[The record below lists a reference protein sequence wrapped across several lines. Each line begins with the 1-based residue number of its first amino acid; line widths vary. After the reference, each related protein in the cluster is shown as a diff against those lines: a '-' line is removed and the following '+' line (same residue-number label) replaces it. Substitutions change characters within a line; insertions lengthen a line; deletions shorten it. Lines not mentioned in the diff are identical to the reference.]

1 MSEIQK
7 KYFTNKEQLFPETRH
22 KNQESLSETGVLDR
36 NLDPKVYAI
45 LYDDSGKIIAEA
57 HAYKAGFFRFNW
69 HDSLDITFVM
79 KGSIRL
85 YAQDGIFD
93 MAEDDICVINPQIGH
108 AAMIQEPGTE
118 CMVLLISEEYVQQ
131 VLGKVP
137 YFTIHTDSHTRH
149 ETIYSVIRSLV
160 AVIYDSLL
168 LSAAYKPSRILSRA
182 ALDILLAQLLQF
194 SQQANN
200 VLPPLPKTKDSQKVI
215 RYIDRNFREEL
226 SLKQTAEEMEMN
238 PSYLSSYFKTNF
250 RIGFHEYLTR
260 KRLEY
265 AIFMLNNTRD
275 PLLDIA
281 LDSGFTDLRAFHRA
295 FRKYFQT
302 TPGAY
307 RKDLKN
313 RLYAGGSTV
322 LPYTDPVV
330 QKKLAEYLQTSYSP
344 GDLIS
349 AELNTKAD
357 FSSGSEQ

>member
-7 KYFTNKEQLFPETRH
+7 KYFINKGQTPSETRH
-22 KNQESLSETGVLDR
+22 KTQESLSEAGVSDR

-93 MAEDDICVINPQIGH
+93 MAEDDISVINPQIGH
-108 AAMIQEPGTE
+108 AAMVQEPGTV
-118 CMVLLISEEYVQQ
+118 CMVLLISEEYVRH
-131 VLGKVP
+131 VLGKIP
-137 YFTIHTDSHTRH
+137 YFTIHTDSHSRH
-149 ETIYSVIRSLV
+149 EKIYGVIRSLV
-160 AVIYDSLL
+160 AAIYDSLL
-168 LSAAYKPSRILSRA
+168 LSAAYKPSRIFSRA

-194 SQQANN
+194 SQKAND

-215 RYIDRNFREEL
+215 RYIDRNFREAL
-226 SLKQTAEEMEMN
+226 SLKMAAREMGMN

-275 PLLDIA
+275 SLLDIA
-281 LDSGFTDLRAFHRA
+281 LDSGFSDLRAFHRA

-322 LPYTDPVV
+322 LPYTDAAV
-330 QKKLAEYLQTSYSP
+330 QEKLKDYLESSYSFK
-344 GDLIS
+344 DLIF
-349 AELNTKAD
+349 AEFKIR
-357 FSSGSEQ
+357 GK